1 MEKIKHLVSGEF
13 TRLTKYN
20 LFTASL
26 VVALVWVGIGYFL
39 ELEEFKQF
47 LPFVFL
53 MESSAMTSLL
63 VGAEMFYEKKEHTIS
78 SMLISPMT
86 ETEYLL
92 GKIIANILNILLIFV
107 IIGVSLY
114 FFKDFLFNFH
124 WLFLGI
130 VLVSSY
136 YVFVGVLLSYISK
149 DFTALLM
156 NYMVL
161 MIVLVLPS
169 IFVIIGILPQ
179 STLDFIFWTPT
190 EVTLRLLNASFSTT
204 FDGVQYLMDTV
215 YIVTLSFALYK
226 FFVLPNFKSYATKDL
241 GV

>member
-1 MEKIKHLVSGEF
+1 MEKIKHLVSAEF

-136 YVFVGVLLSYISK
+136 YVSVGVLLSYISK

-190 EVTLRLLNASFSTT
+190 EVTLRLLNASFSST
-204 FDGVQYLMDTV
+204 FDGVQYLMDTG
-215 YIVTLSFALYK
+215 YIVTLSFVLYK

>member
-1 MEKIKHLVSGEF
+1 MEKIKHLVTGEF

-39 ELEEFKQF
+39 EIEEFKQF

-92 GKIIANILNILLIFV
+92 GKIIANIMNILLIFA

-124 WLFLGI
+124 WLFIGI

-169 IFVIIGILPQ
+169 IFVLLGILPQ
-179 STLDFIFWTPT
+179 STIDFIFWTPT
-190 EVTLRLLNASFSTT
+190 EVTLRLLNASFNST
-204 FDGVQYLMDTV
+204 FDGIQYLMDSG
-215 YIVTLSFALYK
+215 YIIGLSFILYK
-226 FFVLPNFKSYATKDL
+226 FFVLPNFKAYATKDL

>member
-39 ELEEFKQF
+39 EIEEFKQF

-136 YVFVGVLLSYISK
+136 YVFVGILLSYISK

-179 STLDFIFWTPT
+179 STLDFIYWTPT
-190 EVTLRLLNASFSTT
+190 EVTLRLLNASFNTT
-204 FDGVQYLMDTV
+204 FDGVQYLMDTG
-215 YIVTLSFALYK
+215 YIVILSFVLYK

>member
-1 MEKIKHLVSGEF
+1 MEKIKHLVTGEF

-26 VVALVWVGIGYFL
+26 VVALVWVGIGFFL
-39 ELEEFKQF
+39 EIEEFKQF

-92 GKIIANILNILLIFV
+92 GKIIANIMNILFIFV

-124 WLFLGI
+124 WLFIGI

-169 IFVIIGILPQ
+169 IFVLLGILPQ
-179 STLDFIFWTPT
+179 STIDFIFWTPT
-190 EVTLRLLNASFSTT
+190 EVTLRLLNASFSST
-204 FDGVQYLMDTV
+204 FDGIQYLMDSV
-215 YIVTLSFALYK
+215 YIIGLSFILYK
-226 FFVLPNFKSYATKDL
+226 FLVLPNFKAYATKDL

>member
-86 ETEYLL
+86 ETEYLM

-190 EVTLRLLNASFSTT
+190 EVTLRLLNASFSST
-204 FDGVQYLMDTV
+204 FDGVQYLMDTG
-215 YIVTLSFALYK
+215 YIVTLSFVLYK

>member
-39 ELEEFKQF
+39 EIEEFKQF

-179 STLDFIFWTPT
+179 STLDFIFWSPT

-204 FDGVQYLMDTV
+204 FDGVQYLMDTG
-215 YIVTLSFALYK
+215 YIVILSFVLYK

>member
-1 MEKIKHLVSGEF
+1 MEKIKHLVTGEF

-39 ELEEFKQF
+39 EIEEFKQF

-92 GKIIANILNILLIFV
+92 GKIIANIMNILLIFV

-124 WLFLGI
+124 WLFIGI

-169 IFVIIGILPQ
+169 IFVLLGILPQ
-179 STLDFIFWTPT
+179 STIDFIFWTPT
-190 EVTLRLLNASFSTT
+190 EVTLRLLNASFNST
-204 FDGVQYLMDTV
+204 FDGIQYLMDSV
-215 YIVTLSFALYK
+215 YIIGLSFILYR
-226 FFVLPNFKSYATKDL
+226 FLVLPNFKAYATKDL

>member
-39 ELEEFKQF
+39 EIEEFKQF

-92 GKIIANILNILLIFV
+92 GKIFANILNILLIFV

-130 VLVSSY
+130 ILVSSY
-136 YVFVGVLLSYISK
+136 YVFIGVLLSYISK

-156 NYMVL
+156 NYMIL

-169 IFVIIGILPQ
+169 IFVMIGILPQ
-179 STLDFIFWTPT
+179 STLDFIFWSPT
-190 EVTLRLLNASFSTT
+190 EVTLRLLNASFSSS
-204 FDGVQYLMDTV
+204 FDGIQYLMDTV
-215 YIVTLSFALYK
+215 YIVSLSFVLYR

>member
-39 ELEEFKQF
+39 EIEEFKQF

-136 YVFVGVLLSYISK
+136 YVFVGILLSYISK

-179 STLDFIFWTPT
+179 STLDFIYWTPT

-204 FDGVQYLMDTV
+204 FDGAQYLMDTG
-215 YIVTLSFALYK
+215 YIVILSFVLYK

>member
-39 ELEEFKQF
+39 EIEEFKQF

-136 YVFVGVLLSYISK
+136 YVSVGVLLSYISK

-179 STLDFIFWTPT
+179 STLDFIFWSPT

-204 FDGVQYLMDTV
+204 FDGVQYLMDTG
-215 YIVTLSFALYK
+215 YIVILSFVLYK

>member
-1 MEKIKHLVSGEF
+1 MEKIKHLVTGEF

-26 VVALVWVGIGYFL
+26 VVAFVWVGIGFFL
-39 ELEEFKQF
+39 EIEEFKQF

-124 WLFLGI
+124 WLFIGI

-169 IFVIIGILPQ
+169 IFVLLGILPQ
-179 STLDFIFWTPT
+179 STIDFIFWTPT
-190 EVTLRLLNASFSTT
+190 EVTLRLLNASFNST
-204 FDGVQYLMDTV
+204 FDGIQYLMDSV
-215 YIVTLSFALYK
+215 YIIGLSFILYK
-226 FFVLPNFKSYATKDL
+226 FLVLPNFKAYATKDL

>member
-39 ELEEFKQF
+39 EIEEFKQF

-179 STLDFIFWTPT
+179 STLDFIFWSPT
-190 EVTLRLLNASFSTT
+190 EVTLRLLNASFNTT
-204 FDGVQYLMDTV
+204 FDGVQYLMDTG
-215 YIVTLSFALYK
+215 YIVILSFVLYK

>member
-1 MEKIKHLVSGEF
+1 MEKIKHLVTGEF

-39 ELEEFKQF
+39 EIEEFKQF

-124 WLFLGI
+124 WLFIGI

-169 IFVIIGILPQ
+169 IFVLLGILPQ
-179 STLDFIFWTPT
+179 STSDFIFWTPT
-190 EVTLRLLNASFSTT
+190 EVTLRLLNASFNST
-204 FDGVQYLMDTV
+204 FDGVQYLMDSG
-215 YIVTLSFALYK
+215 YIIGLSFILYK
-226 FFVLPNFKSYATKDL
+226 FLVLPNFKAYATKDL

>member
-1 MEKIKHLVSGEF
+1 MEKIKHLVTGEF

-39 ELEEFKQF
+39 EIEEFKQF

-124 WLFLGI
+124 WLFIGI

-169 IFVIIGILPQ
+169 IFVLLGILPQ
-179 STLDFIFWTPT
+179 STIDFIFWTPT
-190 EVTLRLLNASFSTT
+190 EVTLRLLNASFNST
-204 FDGVQYLMDTV
+204 FDGIQYLLDSV
-215 YIVTLSFALYK
+215 YIIGLSFILYK
-226 FFVLPNFKSYATKDL
+226 FLVLPNFKAYATKDL

>member
-39 ELEEFKQF
+39 EIEEFKQF

-169 IFVIIGILPQ
+169 IFVLIGILPQ
-179 STLDFIFWTPT
+179 STLDFIFWSPT

-204 FDGVQYLMDTV
+204 FDGVQYLMDTG
-215 YIVTLSFALYK
+215 YIVILSFVLYK

>member
-1 MEKIKHLVSGEF
+1 MAKIKHLVSGEF

-26 VVALVWVGIGYFL
+26 VVALVWVVMGYFL
-39 ELEEFKQF
+39 ELDEFKTF

-53 MESSAMTSLL
+53 METSTMTSLL

-86 ETEYLL
+86 EFEYIVS
-92 GKIIANILNILLIFV
+92 KILVNILNIAIIFV
-107 IIGVSLY
+107 IIGASMY
-114 FFKDFLFNFH
+114 FLKDYLFNFQ

-130 VLVSSY
+130 ILVTSF
-136 YVFVGVLLSYISK
+136 YVFIGVLLSYISK
-149 DFTALLM
+149 DFTALLL

-169 IFVIIGILPQ
+169 IGVLLGLLPE
-179 STLDFIFWTPT
+179 STLEYIYWSPT
-190 EVTLRLLNASFSTT
+190 EVTLRLLNASF
-204 FDGVQYLMDTV
+204 FDSVDFVQYLKDAV
-215 YIVTLSFALYK
+215 YIVLLSLLMLRYG
-226 FFVLPNFKSYATKDL
+226 VLPYFKDYATKDL

>member
-63 VGAEMFYEKKEHTIS
+63 VGAEMFYEKKEHTIR

-136 YVFVGVLLSYISK
+136 YVSVGVLLSYISK

-190 EVTLRLLNASFSTT
+190 EVTLRLLNASFSST
-204 FDGVQYLMDTV
+204 FDGVQYLMDTG
-215 YIVTLSFALYK
+215 YIVTLSFVLYK

>member
-20 LFTASL
+20 AFTAGL
-26 VVALVWVGIGYFL
+26 VEALLWVGIGYFL

-136 YVFVGVLLSYISK
+136 YVSVGVLLSYISK

-190 EVTLRLLNASFSTT
+190 EVTLRLLNASFSST
-204 FDGVQYLMDTV
+204 FDGVQYLMDTG
-215 YIVTLSFALYK
+215 YIVTLSFVLYK

>member
-39 ELEEFKQF
+39 EIEEFKQF

-136 YVFVGVLLSYISK
+136 YVSVGVLLSYISK

-204 FDGVQYLMDTV
+204 FDGVQYLMDTG
-215 YIVTLSFALYK
+215 YIVILSFVLYK

>member
-161 MIVLVLPS
+161 MIMLVLPS

-179 STLDFIFWTPT
+179 STLDFIYWTPT

-204 FDGVQYLMDTV
+204 FDGVQYLMDTG
-215 YIVTLSFALYK
+215 YIVILSFALYK

>member
-39 ELEEFKQF
+39 DLEEFKQF

-204 FDGVQYLMDTV
+204 FDGVQYLMDTI
-215 YIVTLSFALYK
+215 YIVILSFVLYK

>member
-39 ELEEFKQF
+39 EIEEFKQF

-136 YVFVGVLLSYISK
+136 YVFVGILLSYISK

-179 STLDFIFWTPT
+179 STLDIIFWSPT

-204 FDGVQYLMDTV
+204 FDGVQYLMDTG
-215 YIVTLSFALYK
+215 YIVILSIVLYK

>member
-1 MEKIKHLVSGEF
+1 MEKIKHLVRGEF

-26 VVALVWVGIGYFL
+26 VVALVWVGIGFFL
-39 ELEEFKQF
+39 EIDEFKQF

-92 GKIIANILNILLIFV
+92 GKIIANIMNILLIFV
-107 IIGVSLY
+107 IIGISLY

-124 WLFLGI
+124 WLFIGI

-169 IFVIIGILPQ
+169 IFVLLGILPQ
-179 STLDFIFWTPT
+179 STIDFIFWTPT
-190 EVTLRLLNASFSTT
+190 EVTLRLLNASFNST
-204 FDGVQYLMDTV
+204 FDGVQYLMDSG
-215 YIVTLSFALYK
+215 YIIGLSFILYK
-226 FFVLPNFKSYATKDL
+226 FLVLPNFKAYATKDL

>member
-190 EVTLRLLNASFSTT
+190 EVTLRLLNASFSST
-204 FDGVQYLMDTV
+204 FDGVQYLMDTG
-215 YIVTLSFALYK
+215 YIVTLSFVLYK

>member
-26 VVALVWVGIGYFL
+26 VVALVWVGSGYFL

-86 ETEYLL
+86 ETEYLM

-190 EVTLRLLNASFSTT
+190 EVTLRLLNASFSST
-204 FDGVQYLMDTV
+204 FDGVQYLMDTG
-215 YIVTLSFALYK
+215 YIVTLSFVLYK

>member
-13 TRLTKYN
+13 IRLTKYN

-39 ELEEFKQF
+39 DLEEFKQF
-47 LPFVFL
+47 LPFIFL

-86 ETEYLL
+86 ETEYLS
-92 GKIIANILNILLIFV
+92 GKIIANILNIFIIFI
-107 IIGVSLY
+107 IIGISVY
-114 FFKDFLFNFH
+114 FFKDFLFSFH

-130 VLVSSY
+130 ILVSSY
-136 YVFVGVLLSYISK
+136 YVFIGVLLSYISK

-156 NYMVL
+156 NYMLL
-161 MIVLVLPS
+161 MIVLVIPS
-169 IFVIIGILPQ
+169 IFVLVGILPQ
-179 STLDFIFWTPT
+179 STLDYIYWSPT
-190 EVTLRLLNASFSTT
+190 EVTLRLLNASFSTS
-204 FDGVQYLMDTV
+204 FDGIQYLKDTI
-215 YIVTLSFALYK
+215 YIISLSFVLYH
-226 FFVLPNFKSYATKDL
+226 FLVLPNFKSYATKDL

>member
-13 TRLTKYN
+13 IRLTKYN

-39 ELEEFKQF
+39 DLEEFKQF
-47 LPFVFL
+47 LPFIFL

-86 ETEYLL
+86 ETDYLV
-92 GKIIANILNILLIFV
+92 GKIIANILNVFIIFI
-107 IIGVSLY
+107 IIGVSVY

-130 VLVSSY
+130 ILVSSY
-136 YVFVGVLLSYISK
+136 YVFIGILLSYISK

-156 NYMVL
+156 NYMLL
-161 MIVLVLPS
+161 MIVLVIPS
-169 IFVIIGILPQ
+169 IFVLVGILPQ
-179 STLDFIFWTPT
+179 STLDYIYWTPT
-190 EVTLRLLNASFSTT
+190 EVTLRLLNASFSTS
-204 FDGVQYLMDTV
+204 FDGIQYLKDTT
-215 YIVTLSFALYK
+215 YIISLSFVLYR
-226 FFVLPNFKSYATKDL
+226 FLVLPNFKSYATKDL

>member
-1 MEKIKHLVSGEF
+1 MEKIKHLVTGEF

-26 VVALVWVGIGYFL
+26 VVALVWVGIGFFL
-39 ELEEFKQF
+39 EIEEFKQF

-124 WLFLGI
+124 WLFIGI

-169 IFVIIGILPQ
+169 IFVLLGILPQ
-179 STLDFIFWTPT
+179 STIDFIFWTPT
-190 EVTLRLLNASFSTT
+190 EVTLRLLNASFNST
-204 FDGVQYLMDTV
+204 FDGIQYFMDSV
-215 YIVTLSFALYK
+215 YIIGLSFILYK
-226 FFVLPNFKSYATKDL
+226 FLVLPNFKAYATKDL

>member
-86 ETEYLL
+86 QTEYLL

-190 EVTLRLLNASFSTT
+190 EVTLRLLNASFSST
-204 FDGVQYLMDTV
+204 FDGVQYLMDTG
-215 YIVTLSFALYK
+215 YIVTLSFVLYK

>member
-179 STLDFIFWTPT
+179 LTLDFIFWTPT
-190 EVTLRLLNASFSTT
+190 EVTLRLLNASFNTT
-204 FDGVQYLMDTV
+204 FDGVQYLMDTI
-215 YIVTLSFALYK
+215 YIVTLSFVLYK

>member
-86 ETEYLL
+86 ETEYLM

-136 YVFVGVLLSYISK
+136 YVFVGVLLSYI
-149 DFTALLM
+149 
-156 NYMVL
+156 
-161 MIVLVLPS
+161 
-169 IFVIIGILPQ
+169 
-179 STLDFIFWTPT
+179 
-190 EVTLRLLNASFSTT
+190 
-204 FDGVQYLMDTV
+204 
-215 YIVTLSFALYK
+215 
-226 FFVLPNFKSYATKDL
+226 
-241 GV
+241 

>member
-169 IFVIIGILPQ
+169 IFVLIGILPQ
-179 STLDFIFWTPT
+179 STLDFIFWSPT

-204 FDGVQYLMDTV
+204 FDGVQYLMDTG
-215 YIVTLSFALYK
+215 YIVTLSFVLYK

>member
-26 VVALVWVGIGYFL
+26 VVVLVWVGIGYFL

-190 EVTLRLLNASFSTT
+190 EVTLRLLNASFSST
-204 FDGVQYLMDTV
+204 FDGVQYLMDTG
-215 YIVTLSFALYK
+215 YIVTLSFVLYK

>member
-13 TRLTKYN
+13 IRLTKYN

-39 ELEEFKQF
+39 DLDEFKQF
-47 LPFVFL
+47 LPFIFL

-86 ETEYLL
+86 ETDYLV
-92 GKIIANILNILLIFV
+92 GKIIANILNVFIIFI
-107 IIGVSLY
+107 IIGVSVY
-114 FFKDFLFNFH
+114 FFKNFLFSFH

-130 VLVSSY
+130 ILVSSY
-136 YVFVGVLLSYISK
+136 YVFIGILLSYISK

-156 NYMVL
+156 NYML
-161 MIVLVLPS
+161 FMIVLVIPS
-169 IFVIIGILPQ
+169 IFVFVGILPQ
-179 STLDFIFWTPT
+179 STLDYIYWTPT
-190 EVTLRLLNASFSTT
+190 EVTLRLLNASFSTS
-204 FDGVQYLMDTV
+204 FDGIQYLKDTI
-215 YIVTLSFALYK
+215 YSISLSFILYR
-226 FFVLPNFKSYATKDL
+226 FLVLPNFKSYATKDL

>member
-1 MEKIKHLVSGEF
+1 MEKIKHLVTGEF

-39 ELEEFKQF
+39 EIEEFKQF

-124 WLFLGI
+124 WLFIGI

-169 IFVIIGILPQ
+169 IFVLLGILPQ
-179 STLDFIFWTPT
+179 STIDFIFWTPT
-190 EVTLRLLNASFSTT
+190 EVTLRLLNASFNST
-204 FDGVQYLMDTV
+204 FDGIQYLMDSG
-215 YIVTLSFALYK
+215 YIIGLSFILYK
-226 FFVLPNFKSYATKDL
+226 FLVLPNFKAYATKDL

>member
-39 ELEEFKQF
+39 EIEEFKQF

-190 EVTLRLLNASFSTT
+190 EVTLRLLNASFSAT
-204 FDGVQYLMDTV
+204 FDGVQYLMDTG
-215 YIVTLSFALYK
+215 YIVILSFVLYK

>member
-169 IFVIIGILPQ
+169 IFMIIGILPQ